1 MAKKITIKE
10 IKVDPLPLRALKTN
24 YVTLILN
31 KPDFKDV
38 LLNKELHPSVGSMF
52 FDDQKEYFIVDKTCY
67 VHFKDIN
74 RSGLDEGQN
83 KTSLDE

>member
-1 MAKKITIKE
+1 MVKKIAIKE

-31 KPDFKDV
+31 KSDFEDI

-74 RSGLDEGQN
+74 RSGLGEGQSE
-83 KTSLDE
+83 TAVDE

>member
-31 KPDFKDV
+31 KSDFEDV
-38 LLNKELHPSVGSMF
+38 LLNKELHPSTGSMF
-52 FDDQKEYFIVDKTCY
+52 FDDQKEYFIVEKTCY

-74 RSGLDEGQN
+74 RSGLDEGQD
-83 KTSLDE
+83 KAIVDE